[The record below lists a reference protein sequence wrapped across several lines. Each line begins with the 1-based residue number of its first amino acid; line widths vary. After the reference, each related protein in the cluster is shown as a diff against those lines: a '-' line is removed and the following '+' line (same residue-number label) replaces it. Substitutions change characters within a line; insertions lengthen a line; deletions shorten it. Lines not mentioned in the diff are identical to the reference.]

1 MAPPNPVKKTAA
13 TASRIANNF
22 VLFIS
27 ILYIDMKGSRRNN
40 AMRRSSRRNNAM
52 RRSSR
57 RNNAMRRS
65 SRRNNAMRR
74 SSRRNNAMRRSSRRN
89 NAMRRSSRRC
99 WSGGSAPIN
108 DTSLQA
114 ASRLSLSQGGDF
126 LALHK
131 NQHGGAAVSLAN
143 SAPLGYTG
151 VLDSSMRGAAGVL
164 PGDAAFSA
172 ASGMKDQAGGGKR
185 VNAAHRKILNM
196 LKKLTKK
203 RKQRGGSPHW
213 LVAKRPRQRGG
224 SAYSL
229 TQAQDVSTPGELLSG
244 RAALAAAAGQNP
256 EWKYVENPA
265 AYNPSI

>member
-40 AMRRSSRRNNAM
+40 AMRRNNM
-52 RRSSR
+52 MGSRRSSR
-57 RNNAMRRS
+57 RNNAMRRVVY
-65 SRRNNAMRR
+65 RR
-74 SSRRNNAMRRSSRRN
+74 SSRRGMMMGGRRSRGKSMMSRRGK
-89 NAMRRSSRRC
+89 RRC

-126 LALHK
+126 LSLHK

-164 PGDAAFSA
+164 PGDASFAA

-185 VNAAHRKILNM
+185 INAAHKKILNM
-196 LKKLTKK
+196 LKKLSKK
-203 RKQRGGSPHW
+203 RK
-213 LVAKRPRQRGG
+213 QRGG

-265 AYNPSI
+265 AYNPSM

>member
-40 AMRRSSRRNNAM
+40 AMRRNNVMGSRRSRRNNVM
-52 RRSSR
+52 RRMVYRRSSR
-57 RNNAMRRS
+57 RGMMMGGRRSHGKSTMRR
-65 SRRNNAMRR
+65 RG
-74 SSRRNNAMRRSSRRN
+74 
-89 NAMRRSSRRC
+89 SRRC
-99 WSGGSAPIN
+99 WSGGSAPVN
-108 DTSLQA
+108 DTSMHA

-126 LALHK
+126 LSHHT

-143 SAPLGYTG
+143 SAPLGYSG

-164 PGDAAFSA
+164 PGDAAFAA

-185 VNAAHRKILNM
+185 VNAAHRKILKM

-213 LVAKRPRQRGG
+213 LVAKRPKQRGG
-224 SAYSL
+224 AAYSL

>member
-1 MAPPNPVKKTAA
+1 MMMGGRR
-13 TASRIANNF
+13 SRGK
-22 VLFIS
+22 S
-27 ILYIDMKGSRRNN
+27 MMSRRGK
-40 AMRRSSRRNNAM
+40 
-52 RRSSR
+52 
-57 RNNAMRRS
+57 
-65 SRRNNAMRR
+65 
-74 SSRRNNAMRRSSRRN
+74 
-89 NAMRRSSRRC
+89 RRC

-126 LALHK
+126 LSLHK

-164 PGDAAFSA
+164 PGDASFAA
-172 ASGMKDQAGGGKR
+172 ASGMKDQAGGGGDAGTGIEEDGDEGALAGGGKR
-185 VNAAHRKILNM
+185 INAAHKKILNM
-196 LKKLTKK
+196 LKKLSKK
-203 RKQRGGSPHW
+203 RK
-213 LVAKRPRQRGG
+213 QRGG

-265 AYNPSI
+265 AYNPSM